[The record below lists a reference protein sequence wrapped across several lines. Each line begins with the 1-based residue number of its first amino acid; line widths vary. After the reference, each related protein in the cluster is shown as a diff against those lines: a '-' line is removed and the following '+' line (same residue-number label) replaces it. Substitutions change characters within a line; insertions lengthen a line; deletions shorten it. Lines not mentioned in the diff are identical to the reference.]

1 MKVKKIPMRM
11 CVGCRQM
18 LPKKSMIRIVRQ
30 QDGTIHLDTTGK
42 AAGRGAYICRGEQ
55 CLNACMKANALSK
68 AFETKVD
75 QELYEALREEMR
87 KLDQTE

>member
-55 CLNACMKANALSK
+55 CL
-68 AFETKVD
+68 KVINGAGFVL
-75 QELYEALREEMR
+75 QGCSNILCRVYGCIVGIHV
-87 KLDQTE
+87 

>member
-18 LPKKSMIRIVRQ
+18 LPKKARIRIVSQ
-30 QDGTIHLDTTGK
+30 QDCSIRLDTTGK

-75 QELYEALREEMR
+75 QELYEALREEMK